1 MKNKFTFGAV
11 LIAAGLIYLF
21 VSSVEQSAAT
31 HVTLDTLR
39 KGSDNYQGRRLQLG
53 GCTVVGGSIEW
64 DRFRHRPEFLVTN
77 GEQQLRVRYRGN
89 SVLPDTFK
97 DQAQVVME
105 GHYDPGADH
114 FDAQVV
120 FAKCP
125 SKYEGQDYQGHID
138 AMEERG

>member
-1 MKNKFTFGAV
+1 MKNKFALGAV
-11 LIAAGLIYLF
+11 LISAGLVYLF

-31 HVTLDTLR
+31 HVTLNTLLQDGDT
-39 KGSDNYQGRRLQLG
+39 YEGRRLQLG

-64 DRFRHRPEFLVTN
+64 DQFRHRPEFLITD
-77 GEQQLRVRYRGN
+77 GERNLRVRYRGN

-97 DQAQVVME
+97 DQAQVVLE
-105 GHYDPGADH
+105 GHYDDGADQ

-125 SKYEGQDYQGHID
+125 SKYEGKDYQDHVD
-138 AMEERG
+138 TMEERG

>member
-1 MKNKFTFGAV
+1 MKSKFTFGAV
-11 LIAAGLIYLF
+11 LITAGLVYLF

-31 HVTLDTLR
+31 HVSLDTLLEDS
-39 KGSDNYQGRRLQLG
+39 GTYAGRRLQLG
-53 GCTVVGGSIEW
+53 GCTVVPGSIQW
-64 DRFRHRPEFLVTN
+64 DQFRHRPEFLVTD
-77 GEQQLRVRYRGN
+77 GDRRLRVRYRGN

-105 GHYDPGADH
+105 GHYDRGSDH

-138 AMEERG
+138 AMQSQG